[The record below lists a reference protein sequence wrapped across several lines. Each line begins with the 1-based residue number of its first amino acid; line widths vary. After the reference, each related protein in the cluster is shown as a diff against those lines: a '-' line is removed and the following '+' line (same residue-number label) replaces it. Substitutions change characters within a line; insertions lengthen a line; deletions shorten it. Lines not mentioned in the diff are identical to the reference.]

1 LTAATSLATR
11 LGATLLLDSR
21 DIFLAPEPTTIDG
34 LSNYIPVP
42 EDFQTYDIPLRAC
55 SAPDEAT
62 LAINAERCVLLF
74 LNPADVSGWKKNKAP
89 TKLPRRPRLILDAQ
103 HGLGNRLRAWGSA
116 AAIAKATGR
125 DLVVVWTPDHHCDC
139 QASDL
144 FKFSSE
150 VVTRVEDL
158 DLSQADHATYME
170 IEPGAAKDA
179 PLVMHP
185 ERDFYIRSAYVLNHP
200 SSTWDSENAFIRALR
215 PTREVMEIIE
225 SVEADGRLGVHVRFE
240 GAHGTDT
247 NSYDSAKNWPA
258 EGHEKLL
265 AWREKSHPERFI
277 ARIDALSSTRSDL
290 KIFLA
295 ADQPATYELFC
306 ALYPQRLSFV
316 PRPVYDRSLGQ
327 LRYAL
332 ADALLLSR
340 CNHLLGSTWSSF
352 TELARR
358 FSTTLERVEM
368 SGVDF

>member
-1 LTAATSLATR
+1 
-11 LGATLLLDSR
+11 
-21 DIFLAPEPTTIDG
+21 
-34 LSNYIPVP
+34 
-42 EDFQTYDIPLRAC
+42 
-55 SAPDEAT
+55 
-62 LAINAERCVLLF
+62 
-74 LNPADVSGWKKNKAP
+74 
-89 TKLPRRPRLILDAQ
+89 
-103 HGLGNRLRAWGSA
+103 
-116 AAIAKATGR
+116 
-125 DLVVVWTPDHHCDC
+125 
-139 QASDL
+139 
-144 FKFSSE
+144 
-150 VVTRVEDL
+150 
-158 DLSQADHATYME
+158 
-170 IEPGAAKDA
+170 
-179 PLVMHP
+179 
-185 ERDFYIRSAYVLNHP
+185 
-200 SSTWDSENAFIRALR
+200 
-215 PTREVMEIIE
+215 MEIIE